1 MKDSFDM
8 INSRSKPL
16 AAYIF
21 TSDEELKKDFVR
33 DISAGGMLIN
43 DTILHV
49 NCKLC
54 PLIYSENIYS
64 ASSEITSTSIK
75 SYQVHN

>member
-1 MKDSFDM
+1 MDQVDNVRDSFDM

-21 TSDEELKKDFVR
+21 TSDEELKKDFVG

-49 NCKLC
+49 NYKLC
-54 PLIYSENIYS
+54 SLIYSKNFYN
-64 ASSEITSTSIK
+64 A
-75 SYQVHN
+75 

>member
-1 MKDSFDM
+1 MDQVDNVEDSFNI

-21 TSDEELKKDFVR
+21 TSDEELKKAFVR

-43 DTILHV
+43 DTIIHV
-49 NCKLC
+49 NHKLC
-54 PLIYSENIYS
+54 PLLYSKKNIN
-64 ASSEITSTSIK
+64 ST
-75 SYQVHN
+75 